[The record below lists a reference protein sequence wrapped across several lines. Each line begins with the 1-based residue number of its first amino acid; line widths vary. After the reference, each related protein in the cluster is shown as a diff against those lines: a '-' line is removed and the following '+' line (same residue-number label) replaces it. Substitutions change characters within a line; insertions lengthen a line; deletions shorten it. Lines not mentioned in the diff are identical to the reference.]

1 VVNRAAEAKETGR
14 LEAFSDGVFAIAVTL
29 LVLELKVP
37 VLGTDKNSA
46 ALAKALLQQWPG
58 YVGLVTSFFR
68 GIGHVGASPCDSPER
83 LRDLHGVVDFL
94 GNDDYEE
101 YAGVMPLLE
110 LSEAGSLAPPAFGG
124 QGMGMTTAESR
135 WP

>member
-1 VVNRAAEAKETGR
+1 M
-14 LEAFSDGVFAIAVTL
+14 FAIAVTL

-101 YAGVMPLLE
+101 YAGVRVRVR
-110 LSEAGSLAPPAFGG
+110 SFGA
-124 QGMGMTTAESR
+124 QARQLRATEKAR
-135 WP
+135 YQPHW

>member
-101 YAGVMPLLE
+101 YAGVTPLLE
-110 LSEAGSLAPPAFGG
+110 LSEAGPSLRPPSAG
-124 QGMGMTTAESR
+124 QAWG
-135 WP
+135 